1 MVMKIQQ
8 QKNMETKANEAVAGE
23 QKPKY
28 DGKPIIGKEFDGIEE
43 LNNPVP
49 PWLMWLWYASI
60 IFSAMYFVYYHVYQ
74 IGDLQEAEYQK
85 QMAAA
90 SAGIEE
96 SRENAGQPELVL
108 LTSEEDLDAG
118 EIIFKEKL
126 CATCHGQQGEG
137 NAIGP
142 NLTDKYWLH
151 GGTIADVYEVIKE
164 GVPAKGMTSY
174 KDQLS
179 SEKILQVASYILE
192 RMQGS
197 NPPNAK
203 EPQGEVVE

>member
-1 MVMKIQQ
+1 
-8 QKNMETKANEAVAGE
+8 METKANEEAPVI
-23 QKPKY
+23 QKQKY
-28 DGKPIIGKEFDGIEE
+28 DGQPIIGKEFDGIKE

-60 IFSAMYFVYYHVYQ
+60 IFAAMYFVYYHVYK

-85 QMAAA
+85 QMAKAN
-90 SAGIEE
+90 AGVEE
-96 SRENAGQPELVL
+96 SHQASGQLDLVL
-108 LTSEEDLDAG
+108 LTSEDDLAAG
-118 EIIFKEKL
+118 ETIFKEKL

-137 NAIGP
+137 NVIGP

-151 GGTIADVYEVIKE
+151 GGTVADLFEVIKN
-164 GVPAKGMTSY
+164 GVPAKGMTPY

-179 SEKILQVASYILE
+179 DEKILQVASFILE
-192 RMQGS
+192 RLQGS

-203 EPQGEVVE
+203 EPQGEAVE

>member
-1 MVMKIQQ
+1 
-8 QKNMETKANEAVAGE
+8 METKANEATAGGL
-23 QKPKY
+23 KPKY
-28 DGKPIIGKEFDGIEE
+28 DGKPIANKEFDGIKE
-43 LNNPVP
+43 LNNAVP

-60 IFSAMYFVYYHVYQ
+60 IFAAMYFVYYHVYQ
-74 IGDLQEAEYQK
+74 IGDLQEEEYQK

-96 SRENAGQPELVL
+96 SHQASGQPELVL
-108 LTSEEDLDAG
+108 LTSQEDLAAG
-118 EIIFKEKL
+118 ETVFKEKL

-137 NAIGP
+137 NAVGP

-151 GGTIADVYEVIKE
+151 GATIADVYEVIKN
-164 GVPAKGMTSY
+164 GVPAKGMTPY

-179 SEKILQVASYILE
+179 DEKILQVASYILE
-192 RMQGS
+192 SLQGT

-203 EPQGEVVE
+203 EPQGEAVE